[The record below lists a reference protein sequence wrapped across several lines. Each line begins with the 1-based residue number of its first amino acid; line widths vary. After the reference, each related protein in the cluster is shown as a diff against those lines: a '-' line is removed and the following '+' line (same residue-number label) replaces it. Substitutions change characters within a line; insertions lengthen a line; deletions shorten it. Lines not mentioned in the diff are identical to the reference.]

1 MIAMYDWAN
10 LWSTSIDV
18 LGDAC
23 NAARGLHC
31 PKETC
36 KRWTG
41 GKSLWGMVFQT
52 HEDARHE
59 IFRTLSSDKTETRS
73 REHSEC
79 LSPISKFGA
88 MMTGFYSKNDFPSNV

>member
-1 MIAMYDWAN
+1 MRMSAIYDWAN
-10 LWSTSIDV
+10 LWSTSIEV

-23 NAARGLHC
+23 DTARGLQC

-52 HEDARHE
+52 HEDARDE
-59 IFRTLSSDKTETRS
+59 FSAPSLVVKYDAGNTMLNTYLKIWS
-73 REHSEC
+73 
-79 LSPISKFGA
+79 
-88 MMTGFYSKNDFPSNV
+88 NDDRILLQK

>member
-1 MIAMYDWAN
+1 MRMSAIYDWAN
-10 LWSTSIDV
+10 LWSTSIEV

-23 NAARGLHC
+23 DAARDLQC

-52 HEDARHE
+52 QEDARDE
-59 IFRTLSSDKTETRS
+59 IFRTLSSGKTETRP
-73 REHSEC
+73 REHS
-79 LSPISKFGA
+79 
-88 MMTGFYSKNDFPSNV
+88 V